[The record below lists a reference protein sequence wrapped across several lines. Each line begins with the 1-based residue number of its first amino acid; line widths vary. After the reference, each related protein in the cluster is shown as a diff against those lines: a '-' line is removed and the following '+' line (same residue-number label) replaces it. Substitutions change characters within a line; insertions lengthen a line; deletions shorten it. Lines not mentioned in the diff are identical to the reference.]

1 MKCPNCNTEIDV
13 QQQIPDSH
21 KPISMWG
28 YFGYELLFS
37 IPLVGFII
45 LIVFAAG
52 GTANVN
58 LRNFARSY
66 FCYMILVLILVSIFV
81 AIIVGAGGAAYL
93 SQAM

>member
-1 MKCPNCNTEIDV
+1 MKCPNCNTEIEV

-37 IPLVGFII
+37 IPVIGLIM
-45 LIVFAAG
+45 LIVFSLG
-52 GTANVN
+52 GAANVN

-66 FCYMILVLILVSIFV
+66 FCYMILVLIVAGIIF
-81 AIIVGAGGAAYL
+81 ATIFAAGGAAYL